1 MNYRPNFSKSGD
13 NFTLSKNKISN
24 TSINLAK
31 KVINK
36 FKSKKSSDIEK
47 ILFCASLFNLSSR
60 FSNDKSYEKYKYLNS
75 FLDRVLNKNYDYFPP
90 LNLVQRNKKYY
101 RL

>member
-36 FKSKKSSDIEK
+36 FKSKKVPI
-47 ILFCASLFNLSSR
+47 
-60 FSNDKSYEKYKYLNS
+60 
-75 FLDRVLNKNYDYFPP
+75 
-90 LNLVQRNKKYY
+90 
-101 RL
+101 